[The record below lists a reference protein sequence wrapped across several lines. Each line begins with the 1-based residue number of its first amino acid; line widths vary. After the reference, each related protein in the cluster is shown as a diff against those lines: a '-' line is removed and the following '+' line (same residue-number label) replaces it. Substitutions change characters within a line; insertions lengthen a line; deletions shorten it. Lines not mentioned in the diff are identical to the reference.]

1 LRRYFIAGA
10 LSLVVAAVIAS
21 FANGAFAA
29 RESEHVAGQLGPEF
43 SGRDVLE
50 YRRQM
55 EGDAYGCTGGGSLVF
70 FATWLGGTY
79 YFGRKRKP
87 KGDPDRPSL

>member
-1 LRRYFIAGA
+1 MKRYLLWALILLLPAGA
-10 LSLVVAAVIAS
+10 IAS
-21 FANGAFAA
+21 FANGAFATHDAERTA
-29 RESEHVAGQLGPEF
+29 RQLGPEF

-55 EGDAYGCTGGGSLVF
+55 EGDAFGCTGGGSLVF

-79 YFGRKRKP
+79 YFGRKRQP
-87 KGDPDRPSL
+87 KREPGPPSP

>member
-1 LRRYFIAGA
+1 MRRYVIAGA
-10 LSLVVAAVIAS
+10 LSLVAAAIVAS

-29 RESEHVAGQLGPEF
+29 RDADDVARQLGPGF
-43 SGRDVLE
+43 RGRDVLE

-70 FATWLGGTY
+70 FATWVGGTY

-87 KGDPDRPSL
+87 RSDSGDESA